1 MEWEVK
7 KLEDGRWGVFLCERF
22 WKFKDKPV
30 CYAASI
36 TEEGARS
43 RVERMNKEASGD

>member
-30 CYAASI
+30 CYAVSI
-36 TEEGARS
+36 TERGARQC
-43 RVERMNKEASGD
+43 VERMNKGQG